1 MSQAIEVRNG
11 LYFSKERREGK
22 RGRLIVNK
30 SYSIGPEDEP
40 RIFYLPMCN
49 CPNLFARGWSSGSL
63 SAGRFFRGIEL
74 PCQFVAPLT
83 HASQPIDRSFLN
95 ITNRRKTKDE
105 ERKSTRIILLY
116 LAEQPQKRSVAE

>member
-1 MSQAIEVRNG
+1 MNQGYFIYLCVTVQTFLPEVG
-11 LYFSKERREGK
+11 LRARFL
-22 RGRLIVNK
+22 RG
-30 SYSIGPEDEP
+30 
-40 RIFYLPMCN
+40 
-49 CPNLFARGWSSGSL
+49 A
-63 SAGRFFRGIEL
+63 FFRGIEL

-95 ITNRRKTKDE
+95 ITNRKKTKDE